1 MQKECFKQVIA
12 MYSFSLEKKRE
23 VRQDQ
28 KNLHRSGLCA
38 RFSFSGFQMTCQSSP
53 RTKKLFWDP
62 NFVLHI
68 KSIDVVET

>member
-1 MQKECFKQVIA
+1 VIA
-12 MYSFSLEKKRE
+12 MYSFSLEKKGKC
-23 VRQDQ
+23 D
-28 KNLHRSGLCA
+28 KTKKFTSGSGLCV
-38 RFSFSGFQMTCQSSP
+38 RFSSSGFQMTCQSSP